1 MNRESISA
9 PEAESVRIPRYGDL
23 NFAALWKEY
32 PPAPEYFDGVY
43 RLSRDALREVQ
54 EHRFTAAIARAWDV
68 PFYQR
73 YWGRAGIEPGDV
85 TCLDDLS
92 KLPTFSVHDLRESTD
107 ANPPW
112 GDLIGID
119 PDHDAPTP
127 LIFQTSGGTT
137 GLPRVMMYT
146 PRDREIMNIIT
157 GRRMFMHGVRP
168 FDLVQV
174 ALGTGL
180 PNAGLLLRE
189 AIIGYTGAVPIIT
202 GTGAQTPTA
211 RQIELMRGW
220 GVDYLAATAPYMRHI
235 AEVAAADLSFDV
247 ADLGLKGLI
256 CWLGSEDR
264 TRIERQWQAPVYD
277 SYGTNEFG
285 TIATDCQ
292 HRSGMHIFED
302 AFYPELPESGPGS
315 LVLTALFKHAGPMIR
330 FDTNDVF
337 EWAEGQCACGSTHRR
352 LSQLIGRADNM
363 VKFRATNIFPEAVG
377 SLAAADARTTG
388 EYICVLDKR
397 GGSERLIVRVEA
409 RDPSVDREALAA
421 SLARRFRDALG
432 ATLEVDIVGK
442 GELAPQTLV
451 DAQTKARRLL
461 RLEDEK
467 PA

>member
-1 MNRESISA
+1 MIA
-9 PEAESVRIPRYGDL
+9 PEPATVRIPRYGDL
-23 NFAALWKEY
+23 DFQALWREY
-32 PPAPEYFDGVY
+32 PPAPDYFDGVY
-43 RLSRDALREVQ
+43 RLSRDALRAVQ
-54 EHRFTAAIARAWDV
+54 EERFLVAMARAWEV
-68 PFYQR
+68 PFYR
-73 YWGRAGIEPGDV
+73 RHWGAAGIEPGDV
-85 TCLDDLS
+85 TGLDDLG
-92 KLPTFSVHDLRESTD
+92 KLPTFSVHDLRESVET
-107 ANPPW
+107 NPPW

-119 PDHDAPTP
+119 PEQDSPVP
-127 LIFQTSGGTT
+127 LVFQTSGGTT

-202 GTGAQTPTA
+202 GTGAQTPTV
-211 RQIELMRGW
+211 RQVELMRGW
-220 GVDYLAATAPYMRHI
+220 GVNYLAATAPYMRHI
-235 AEVAAADLSFDV
+235 AEVAAAELSFDV
-247 ADLGLKGLI
+247 AELGLKGLI

-264 TRIERQWQAPVYD
+264 TKIEQVWRAPVYD

-292 HRSGMHIFED
+292 HRSGMHVFED
-302 AFYPELPESGPGS
+302 ALYPELPQHGPGS

-330 FDTNDVF
+330 FDTNDMF
-337 EWAEGQCACGSTHRR
+337 EWVQGRCSCGSTHRR

-377 SLAAADARTTG
+377 ALAAADARTSG

-409 RDPSVDREALAA
+409 KGPEVDRGDLAV

-442 GELAPQTLV
+442 GELVSQTLV

-461 RLEDEK
+461 RLEDGES
-467 PA
+467 A